1 MMRIP
6 LRKEAQHFQ
15 IMGDT
20 GVGKTQLIMQIL
32 RQIRE
37 RGDSAVV
44 YDPACEYLF
53 FPLCASYHL
62 IPLDINNIA
71 PQFTIAVSLRPAF
84 PPRRTSCHR

>member
-37 RGDSAVV
+37 RGDSAII
-44 YDPACEYLF
+44 YDPAANTF
-53 FPLCASYHL
+53 SGS
-62 IPLDINNIA
+62 
-71 PQFTIAVSLRPAF
+71 TIQGVA
-84 PPRRTSCHR
+84 TSF